1 MRYTRSR
8 RLPRPARDLS
18 SEEAAEGGDVAP
30 VNGRRDSVRHR
41 SFGARVQVRDEC
53 RRVEVSRRPACTP
66 SNRSPS
72 ARVGGAPASDAPQ
85 GVGAGLAMGCGRTQR
100 HRIDRPA
107 ARQPKRDAR
116 AISRRGAS
124 AAERRVGRSARGLY
138 VLAAPPVFAKASSS
152 DFDGQ
157 RRSRRPQTA
166 RCRFAA
172 EPSWVGPTI
181 VETKTARSRRLVVI
195 GNVATE
201 ALRRHRASQAERR
214 LRRAEACEHHDLVFP
229 NTFGKPIN
237 PPNLLARSFRP
248 LLERAGLPRMR
259 FHDLRHTAA
268 TLCCSTRRTSEDRL
282 RNAGALDDRDH
293 PRLVLAR
300 QPYDARTGG
309 AGAGFAVWLSTWLSN
324 EYPVTR

>member
-1 MRYTRSR
+1 MLHKALAQGSRWGVVARNVTELIDPPRVSRKEMRALSPEEAR
-8 RLPRPARDLS
+8 RLL
-18 SEEAAEGGDVAP
+18 
-30 VNGRRDSVRHR
+30 
-41 SFGARVQVRDEC
+41 
-53 RRVEVSRRPACTP
+53 
-66 SNRSPS
+66 
-72 ARVGGAPASDAPQ
+72 
-85 GVGAGLAMGCGRTQR
+85 
-100 HRIDRPA
+100 
-107 ARQPKRDAR
+107 
-116 AISRRGAS
+116 S
-124 AAERRVGRSARGLY
+124 AASGDPLEGYTCS
-138 VLAAPPVFAKASSS
+138 
-152 DFDGQ
+152 Q
-157 RRSRRPQTA
+157 HRRSSPRRAPRTSMANVDLDGRKLHVAGSLQNL
-166 RCRFAA
+166 
-172 EPSWVGPTI
+172 PGVGPTI